1 MATKPGPILALA
13 GLAALFL
20 LGKGGGEDGVPEGGL
35 LPDPLPGGGG
45 DNTSS
50 GGKKVP
56 KGTGTGGSD
65 FMPTKPQG
73 PADLWFPPDCKGAP
87 FIGDEWLDATFV
99 PWVMA
104 EGVHTFIPAGDDPNA
119 PAGTVIQ
126 GRQSA
131 ILTADQVIALFFQ
144 IRELVPQVQASGT
157 LSGLPQRADGSSVYL
172 TDIKSDLPKPYSCL
186 AESPF
191 FKWSSPVSEGGY
203 DLDLAN
209 EDRFRRDM
217 VAWGAKYPFLYAF
230 LWWLQDQMRGNPEL
244 EARYQD
250 LGVSTTDRVFAPMP
264 ALGEMTVIEEPLPNP
279 DAGKDAHEGPVSA
292 DPDQWWADF
301 SAWAQ
306 KAKNQATGEAR
317 RGVQVIEG
325 ATRAWYNQIPEF
337 FKKMPGLPASTTQ
350 TASGQVVSSDDPLIN
365 ELITRYGPALGF
377 LWAARP
383 MKENFKALK
392 EWVTIYTDEAKQPSR
407 RSKRL
412 RRRRKSRSG
421 SRPTTRWSDSVPN
434 WKTGGRP
441 RSPKWRRIDPWS
453 TRTGARSFPTPPRC
467 SSVAWSTKTAH
478 RSKTRSWPCATA
490 PKIRPMRRGTSP

>member
-1 MATKPGPILALA
+1 
-13 GLAALFL
+13 
-20 LGKGGGEDGVPEGGL
+20 V
-35 LPDPLPGGGG
+35 
-45 DNTSS
+45 
-50 GGKKVP
+50 
-56 KGTGTGGSD
+56 
-65 FMPTKPQG
+65 
-73 PADLWFPPDCKGAP
+73 
-87 FIGDEWLDATFV
+87 
-99 PWVMA
+99 

-392 EWVTIYTDEAKQPSR
+392 EWVTIYTDEAKQKEQKATSASQKQIWKSSYDKMVRFGAQLENWWKTQVSEMEKNRPMVYPDGR
-407 RSKRL
+407 PIFPDATALFIGRVVDENGTPVENAVVAL
-412 RRRRKSRSG
+412 RDGTEDTTNASG
-421 SRPTTRWSDSVPN
+421 YFAMMAVPKTQWVKFIYPDGRQFTEVITLYPGAPTQNNVTYQAGFEGDSVDMEDWIPN
-434 WKTGGRP
+434 G
-441 RSPKWRRIDPWS
+441 S
-453 TRTGARSFPTPPRC
+453 A
-467 SSVAWSTKTAH
+467 
-478 RSKTRSWPCATA
+478 
-490 PKIRPMRRGTSP
+490 